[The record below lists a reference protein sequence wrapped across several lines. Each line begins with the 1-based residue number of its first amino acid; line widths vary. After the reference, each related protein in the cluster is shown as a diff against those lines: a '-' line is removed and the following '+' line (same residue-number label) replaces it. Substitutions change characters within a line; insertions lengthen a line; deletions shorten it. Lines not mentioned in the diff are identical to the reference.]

1 MSILVNAILNV
12 LMMLLNLY
20 SWIVIIAALLSF
32 VNPDPYNPIVRF
44 IYGLTEP
51 VFSFIRKKMP
61 FVVINGIDLSPLI
74 VLIAISILNSILAQL
89 YIY

>member
-1 MSILVNAILNV
+1 
-12 LMMLLNLY
+12 MLLNLY

-61 FVVINGIDLSPLI
+61 FIVINGIDLSPLI
-74 VLIAISILNSILAQL
+74 VLIAISIINSILAQL